1 MLFVTNPF
9 SFACSNSG
17 PGLPPL
23 VLLVKLLCPGP
34 LDSNQLG
41 GYAVDVNDNDSPL
54 GTLQG
59 SQKSIMQS
67 SKLALID

>member
-1 MLFVTNPF
+1 MKLFVTNPF

-41 GYAVDVNDNDSPL
+41 GYADDVNDDDSLL
-54 GTLQG
+54 GKMIYRVQVVRVH
-59 SQKSIMQS
+59 
-67 SKLALID
+67 